1 MRTNWKNI
9 LAWIGVFAAGIGF
22 LCVLGSCGGIE
33 HGGSFRLGASW
44 VLAGLGLIG
53 LGALALRIALN

>member
-1 MRTNWKNI
+1 MKNWKHI
-9 LAWIGVFAAGIGF
+9 LAWLGLICGLIGLV
-22 LCVLGSCGGIE
+22 CVIGSCGGIE

-53 LGALALRIALN
+53 LGALALKIALN